1 MSKNIFLDEYIGRL
15 KHDSVGCFFCKLVR
29 LRILFRLLVGKKG
42 VKEKRIKD
50 HMDKLQNR

>member
-50 HMDKLQNR
+50 HMDKLQDR